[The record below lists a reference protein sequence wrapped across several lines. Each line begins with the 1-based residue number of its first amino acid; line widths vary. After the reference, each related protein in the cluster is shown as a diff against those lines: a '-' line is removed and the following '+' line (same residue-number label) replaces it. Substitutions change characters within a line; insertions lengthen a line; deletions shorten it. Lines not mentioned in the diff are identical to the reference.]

1 MKYISLV
8 LIFIVLILIFIINKD
23 EYTNKINNE
32 KILRN
37 NKEIS
42 ISKDIEDNNIKIIYE
57 EKKFIKSNILEKNN
71 SKVGKNNFFI
81 ISEVKSRNSLFEITL
96 YSKEDLKIKEN
107 KEFIDGVIKF
117 NNIEDYFTI
126 FFNYKLID
134 MADKLYMEVKYK
146 DKLFTSSAFRLS
158 ELQSELLYILELNL
172 IDDYID
178 LYPIEVGNKP
188 KEIKFKKIDINQ
200 TNKIIKKEIKNGNYN
215 NIHTISANEFN
226 ITNK

>member
-178 LYPIEVGNKP
+178 LYPIEIGNKP
-188 KEIKFKKIDINQ
+188 KKVKLKKIDINKS
-200 TNKIIKKEIKNGNYN
+200 NKIIKKEIKNGNYN

-226 ITNK
+226 TTNK